1 MNDAHGTERSHARRR
16 PENVSRQVTGT
27 RTGEGRNGNG
37 AQTAGYRTAGTDRSR
52 TQPAQQLPQSPQN
65 RYAQPSQPTRQ
76 SPPAQPSRNVQSKQT
91 GRAVPQQTGEGNRNA
106 GYVPARRPETVRY
119 VNGAARERIAQD
131 RTDRPVRTAAPL
143 TERSPERNAVRGS
156 ERGIAAAEETAD
168 RARQREQR
176 KIARR
181 EEAAGRDMVRW
192 EKQEEKEDAWQQDI
206 IRVKG
211 GIDRPLLILA
221 LILLALGTV
230 MVLSAS
236 YPLAVR
242 KGKDALYYAGRQ
254 FLFLALG
261 FVMMLLGW
269 KLPYEQRVMRRLMPI
284 GAWLTAAALLV
295 AVCFIGLSEG
305 EAQRW
310 IQIPGV
316 PITVQPSEIMKLA
329 EVMLLAM
336 YADLMKEKMAGA
348 EKRGMRY
355 LYNVV
360 LPGLLV
366 GLSCGLVIIGKHL
379 SGTMIIG
386 VIGLCMVLTM
396 VDRKCPSWWAPVTIA
411 VLLLAAA
418 AAYIIAVP
426 YARTRFLGI
435 FSPDSDRW
443 QSMQS
448 LYAVGS
454 GGLFGVGVGQ
464 SRQKYSYLGA
474 AHTDFI
480 FAIWC
485 EEFGFVG
492 AVALIC
498 LFFAFLWRGY
508 RVASRAKD
516 TFSMLTAY
524 GITTHF
530 AVQIIGHMFVDT
542 TYVNTGI
549 SLPFFSYGGSSLL
562 IQMFEL
568 GLLLRISQHDYR
580 SRAELEEAELRRRAG
595 LD

>member
-1 MNDAHGTERSHARRR
+1 M
-16 PENVSRQVTGT
+16 
-27 RTGEGRNGNG
+27 
-37 AQTAGYRTAGTDRSR
+37 
-52 TQPAQQLPQSPQN
+52 
-65 RYAQPSQPTRQ
+65 RQ
-76 SPPAQPSRNVQSKQT
+76 SGAP
-91 GRAVPQQTGEGNRNA
+91 NRI
-106 GYVPARRPETVRY
+106 PARTVRP
-119 VNGAARERIAQD
+119 N
-131 RTDRPVRTAAPL
+131 
-143 TERSPERNAVRGS
+143 PERGMVKASDRAIEEDKRESREKRKIERYERYSDRNLDRWKRQEREENAWQ
-156 ERGIAAAEETAD
+156 RGI
-168 RARQREQR
+168 
-176 KIARR
+176 
-181 EEAAGRDMVRW
+181 V
-192 EKQEEKEDAWQQDI
+192 
-206 IRVKG
+206 RVKSG
-211 GIDRPLLILA
+211 ADRPLLIIA
-221 LILLALGTV
+221 LILLALGTIT
-230 MVLSAS
+230 VLSAS

-242 KGKDALYYAGRQ
+242 KGRDALYYAGRQ
-254 FLFLALG
+254 GLF
-261 FVMMLLGW
+261 VLLGLGMMFAGW
-269 KLPYEQRVMRRLMPI
+269 KIPYEHRVMRRLIPI
-284 GAWLTAAALLV
+284 GVWTFAAACLV

-310 IQIPGV
+310 IQIPHV
-316 PITVQPSEIMKLA
+316 PVTIQPSEIMKVG

-336 YADLMKEKMAGA
+336 YADLMKNRMSNAPSLGSQ
-348 EKRGMRY
+348 Y

-366 GLSCGLVIIGKHL
+366 GVSCGLVIIGKHL

-386 VIGLCMVLTM
+386 IIGLFMILTM
-396 VDRKCPSWWAPVTIA
+396 VDRKCRWWWAPLTIA
-411 VLLLAAA
+411 VLLAVAA
-418 AAYIIAVP
+418 AAYIVLVP
-426 YARTRFLGI
+426 YARTRFIGI

-443 QSMQS
+443 QSQQS

-454 GGLFGVGVGQ
+454 GGLFGLGVGQ

-492 AVALIC
+492 AVALIG

-516 TFSMLTAY
+516 PFSMLTAY

-530 AVQIIGHMFVDT
+530 AVQIIGHMVVDT
-542 TYVNTGI
+542 TFMNTGI

-562 IQMFEL
+562 VQMYEV

>member
-1 MNDAHGTERSHARRR
+1 MNDAHETERSHARRR
-16 PENVSRQVTGT
+16 PENISRQVAGT
-27 RTGEGRNGNG
+27 RTGEGRNGSG
-37 AQTAGYRTAGTDRSR
+37 TRTPGYRTAETARNR
-52 TQPAQQLPQSPQN
+52 TQPPQSAQY
-65 RYAQPSQPTRQ
+65 RHAQPSQPARQ
-76 SPPAQPSRNVQSKQT
+76 SDPAQSSRNIRTNQT
-91 GRAVPQQTGEGNRNA
+91 GRAVPQQTGDGNRNA
-106 GYVPARRPETVRY
+106 GYVPVQRPENVRY
-119 VNGAARERIAQD
+119 IGG
-131 RTDRPVRTAAPL
+131 RTDRPVRTPAPL
-143 TERSPERNAVRGS
+143 TERSPERSAVRGD
-156 ERGIAAAEETAD
+156 ERGIAAAEETVD
-168 RARQREQR
+168 RARLREER
-176 KIARR
+176 RIARR
-181 EEAAGRDMVRW
+181 EEAVGRDLERW
-192 EKQEEKEDAWQQDI
+192 EKQEKKENAWQQDI
-206 IRVKG
+206 IRIKG

-242 KGKDALYYAGRQ
+242 KGRDALYYAGRQ

-261 FVMMLLGW
+261 SVMMLLGW

-396 VDRKCPSWWAPVTIA
+396 VDRKCPPWWAPVTIA
-411 VLLLAAA
+411 VLLLVAA

-448 LYAVGS
+448 MYAVGS

-498 LFFAFLWRGY
+498 LFFAFLWRGF
-508 RVASRAKD
+508 RVASRARD